1 MNTPTTPATADVPA
15 SGERWW
21 SKLGPGLITGA
32 ADDDPSGIATYSQAG
47 AQFGYA
53 LGWTVVLTYPLMVG
67 IQLASARIGRV
78 TGRNLTENFARFC
91 PGWIVAC
98 LVVLLLV
105 ANVINLAA
113 DLSAMGHATALVMPN
128 HPAWY
133 AAGFG
138 IVSLL
143 LQVFVPYDQYV
154 RVLKWLTLSLFAYV
168 GVVLA
173 VDVDWGAAA
182 RGVYAPPMQWNREFV
197 TTVVAILGTTISP
210 YLFFW
215 QASQEV
221 EEIRRIPEDKP
232 LRRAPEQIRR
242 QLRRLRIDTVA
253 GMGFSNL
260 IAFFMI
266 TATAATLHAHGQ
278 THIETTEQAAAALRP
293 IAGDAAFLLFALG
306 IVGTGMLALPVLA
319 GSAADAVASYFHVR
333 KGLNLTLSQGRSFYG
348 ILSAAMGLG
357 IAVSLSGLDPIAALV
372 GAAVINAVIAV
383 PVMVAVMIAAS
394 SPKVMAGIV
403 LSLKWKVLGWL
414 ATAAMAA
421 ASIALLVTSIM

>member
-1 MNTPTTPATADVPA
+1 MNTPSTPASADSRA
-15 SGERWW
+15 GDERWW

-53 LGWTVVLTYPLMVG
+53 LGWTVVLTFPLMVG

-91 PGWIVAC
+91 PGWIVVC
-98 LVVLLLV
+98 LVLLLLV

-113 DLSAMGHATALVMPN
+113 DLNAMGHATALVLPG
-128 HPAWY
+128 HPLWY
-133 AAGFG
+133 ATGFG
-138 IVSLL
+138 VVSLL
-143 LQVFVPYDQYV
+143 LQVFVPYEQYV

-168 GVVLA
+168 AVVLA
-173 VDVDWGAAA
+173 VDVDWVAAA
-182 RGVYAPPMQWNREFV
+182 RGIYAPSIQWSREFL

-221 EEIRRIPEDKP
+221 EEIRRVPEDKP
-232 LRRAPEQIRR
+232 LRSAPEQIRR

-278 THIETTEQAAAALRP
+278 TDIETTEQAAAALRP
-293 IAGDAAFLLFALG
+293 IAGDAAFVLFALG

-319 GSAADAVASYFHVR
+319 GSAADAIASYFHVR
-333 KGLNLTLSQGRSFYG
+333 RGLNLTPSQGRSFYG
-348 ILSAAMGLG
+348 ILSAAMVLG
-357 IAVSLSGLDPIAALV
+357 IVVSLSGLDPIAALV
-372 GAAVINAVIAV
+372 GAAVINAVISV

-403 LSLKWKVLGWL
+403 LSRKWKVLGWL

-421 ASIALLVTSIM
+421 ASLALLATSIM